1 MPQFFPAAPALT
13 ETETVEILASGL
25 KKRIYPDAVAVS
37 ETESMTTALGLKWFL
52 SKEWLGEVETESNGK
67 VAAIVK
73 HFPVGLTKTETET
86 VCSNLAIWPE
96 PPTPTAVISC
106 AGKDL
111 HRQSLRQG
119 NSHQISLAIN
129 FTETTVAA
137 VGLLQVVF
145 KINQPGTETVILA
158 KTRFGAPGGIITDL
172 TQDLGDGRILL
183 LTALQL
189 RPNQIIFSGSESEFD
204 FVVIVENS
212 TISQRA
218 NVASGTIILTK
229 G

>member
-13 ETETVEILASGL
+13 ETETVEVLASGL
-25 KKRIYPDAVAVS
+25 KKRAYPGAEAVS
-37 ETESMTTALGLKWFL
+37 ETESMTTALGLKWFV
-52 SKEWLGEVETESNGK
+52 SNEWLGEIGTESIGM
-67 VAAIVK
+67 VTAIIK
-73 HFPVGLTKTETET
+73 NFPMSLANTETEI

-96 PPTPTAVISC
+96 PPAPTAVISC

-119 NSHQISLAIN
+119 DSHQISLAIN

-145 KINQPGTETVILA
+145 KISQLKAEIVILA

-172 TQDLGDGRILL
+172 IQDLGEGKVLL
-183 LTALQL
+183 LMALQL
-189 RPNQIIFSGSESEFD
+189 RPNQIILSSSESEFD
-204 FVVIVENS
+204 FVVTVENS
-212 TISQRA
+212 TINQRA
-218 NVASGTIILTK
+218 NVANGTIILTK
-229 G
+229 N